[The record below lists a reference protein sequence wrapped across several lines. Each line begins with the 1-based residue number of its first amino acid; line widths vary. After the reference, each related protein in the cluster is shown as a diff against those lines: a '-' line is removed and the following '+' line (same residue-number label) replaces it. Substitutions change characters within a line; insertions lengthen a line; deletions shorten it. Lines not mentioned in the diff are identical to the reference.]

1 MSIEGVIQNHPWH
14 TQENP
19 MNPYRIAAS
28 SVATSI
34 ALVTLAMA
42 QTTPQPN
49 NTSPSAAS
57 SPSQR
62 DATSSQTPEATPS
75 NGSSP
80 AAASSPHQAQALN
93 GQSTKQSLKAC
104 MAREQ
109 ANNSG
114 MSSADAKKSCK
125 DQLKAAAPKNE

>member
-1 MSIEGVIQNHPWH
+1 
-14 TQENP
+14 

-28 SVATSI
+28 SLTTSI
-34 ALVTLAMA
+34 ALVSLAIA
-42 QTTPQPN
+42 QATPQPN

-62 DATSSQTPEATPS
+62 DATSSQTPEASTS

-80 AAASSPHQAQALN
+80 AAASSPHQAQALSAS
-93 GQSTKQSLKAC
+93 QKQAMKTCVAQQ
-104 MAREQ
+104 Q

-114 MSSADAKKSCK
+114 MSTADAKKSCK
-125 DQLKAAAPKNE
+125 HQLKATAPKNE

>member
-1 MSIEGVIQNHPWH
+1 
-14 TQENP
+14 
-19 MNPYRIAAS
+19 MNPYRIAVS
-28 SVATSI
+28 SVATSVV
-34 ALVTLAMA
+34 LVTLAFG

-62 DATSSQTPEATPS
+62 DATSSQTQEASPS

-80 AAASSPHQAQALN
+80 AAASSPHQAQALSAS
-93 GQSTKQSLKAC
+93 QKQAMKTCVAQQ
-104 MAREQ
+104 Q

-125 DQLKAAAPKNE
+125 DQLKATAPKNE